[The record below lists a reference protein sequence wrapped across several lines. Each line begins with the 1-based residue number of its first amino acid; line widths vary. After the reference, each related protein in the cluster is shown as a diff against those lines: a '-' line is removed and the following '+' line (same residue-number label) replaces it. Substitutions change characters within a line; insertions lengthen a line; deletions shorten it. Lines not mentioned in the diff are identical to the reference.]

1 MSSVL
6 LRNLGML
13 VRADRAPAPRLAGAE
28 MAAVPLLPDAW
39 LLLEND
45 RIADFGPMATCP
57 ERADEVI
64 DAAGQW
70 LFPGWVDSHTHLV
83 FAGSREGEFEDRLRG
98 LSYEEISARGGGILN
113 SARRLE
119 QTSEAELL
127 RAAHDRLADIRAQ
140 GTVAV
145 EIKSGYGLSYAGE
158 LKMLRVIR
166 RLKEESDLGIKATF
180 LGAHALPLAYR
191 QDRDAYLRLLI
202 DELLPVIAAEGL
214 ADYIDVF
221 CEKVAFTAA
230 ETDRLLA
237 AGAKYGLRPKIHT
250 NQFNS
255 LGGIETALRHRAVS
269 VDHLEVM
276 TPDEIALLADSDTI
290 ATLLPTAPFFLRDPY
305 PPARALVDGGAC
317 VALASDYNP
326 GSSPSGRMPFV
337 VSLGCIACRLTPAEA
352 INAATINGAAALKW
366 SDTYGSI
373 TPGRPAAFFLTS
385 PLPSLA
391 YLPYA
396 FGSDLVTQTWIG
408 GVK

>member
-1 MSSVL
+1 MSTVL
-6 LRNLGML
+6 LRNLGAI
-13 VRADRAPAPRLAGAE
+13 VRADRTPALRLTGAE
-28 MAAVPLLPDAW
+28 MGSLPLLKDAW
-39 LLLEND
+39 LLMDGNTIKDYGE
-45 RIADFGPMATCP
+45 MATCP

-64 DAAGQW
+64 DAVGQW

-83 FAGSREGEFEDRLRG
+83 FAGSREGEFEDRLKG
-98 LSYEEISARGGGILN
+98 MTYEEISARGGGILN

-119 QTSEAELL
+119 QASEAELL
-127 RAAHDRLADIRAQ
+127 RAAHTRLAEIRAQ
-140 GTVAV
+140 GTVAI

-158 LKMLRVIR
+158 LKMLRVIQK
-166 RLKEESDLGIKATF
+166 LKAESDLGIKATF

-191 QDRDAYLRLLI
+191 QDRAAYLRLLI
-202 DELLPVIAAEGL
+202 DDLLPVIAAEGL

-230 ETDRLLA
+230 ETGRLLE

-255 LGGIETALRHRAVS
+255 MGGIETALKHHAVS

-276 TPDEIALLADSDTI
+276 TAEEIALLAGSDTI

-305 PPARALVDGGAC
+305 PPARALVDSGAC

-352 INAATINGAAALKW
+352 INAATINGAAALEW

-373 TPGRPAAFFLTS
+373 TPGRRAAFFLTA

-396 FGSDLVTQTWIG
+396 FGSELVTRTWIG
-408 GVK
+408 